1 MEKGIKNR
9 IELVVEEKL
18 TAKQMKSGTL
28 DVFATPAM
36 IALIEETAW
45 RSIAPCLEEGQG
57 TVGTLLQIEHLAPT
71 PLGMK
76 VWCETELVDV
86 NGRKLRFEAAV
97 YDECGLVG
105 KGVHERFIINNEKFQ
120 SKANAK
126 GKVS

>member
-45 RSIAPCLEEGQG
+45 QSIAPCLEEGQG
-57 TVGTLLQIEHLAPT
+57 TVGSR
-71 PLGMK
+71 
-76 VWCETELVDV
+76 V
-86 NGRKLRFEAAV
+86 
-97 YDECGLVG
+97 
-105 KGVHERFIINNEKFQ
+105 
-120 SKANAK
+120 
-126 GKVS
+126 

>member
-57 TVGTLLQIEHLAPT
+57 TVGTLLLFVLLLPASAPLL
-71 PLGMK
+71 PFVLP
-76 VWCETELVDV
+76 VLLFV
-86 NGRKLRFEAAV
+86 L
-97 YDECGLVG
+97 LP
-105 KGVHERFIINNEKFQ
+105 
-120 SKANAK
+120 
-126 GKVS
+126 